1 MINITIHAP
10 CTDLAYRIG
19 RHGAERP
26 LRPCTRTEVSMLRKP
41 RNNAR
46 DGVVSLAGNDAAARC
61 AVGLLVVLVL
71 LLSNV

>member
-1 MINITIHAP
+1 
-10 CTDLAYRIG
+10 
-19 RHGAERP
+19 
-26 LRPCTRTEVSMLRKP
+26 MLRNHK
-41 RNNAR
+41 NNAR